1 MKPNINKAHK
11 RRVFSGIQPTGNLTL
26 GNYLGAVKRF
36 VEMQNSGIETIYCMV
51 DLHAITTWQNPSELK
66 AATRELAAGFIAS
79 GLDPEKSILFN
90 QSQVRAHSELGWVFN
105 CIARMGWLNRM
116 TQFKEKA
123 GKEKEKASIQK
134 KYSFYQ
140 QTVNYVLKLKP
151 RFFIPFAGKYT
162 LAGKLSVLNKWRGNP
177 EQSELISD
185 QALLRQGNTSPVDG
199 NLLKFDSPWLFERAG
214 IVDFKFF
221 LSTTRAIPP

>member
-1 MKPNINKAHK
+1 MKPNINNAHK
-11 RRVFSGIQPTGNLTL
+11 SRVFSGIQPTGNLTL

-116 TQFKEKA
+116 TQFKDKA
-123 GKEKEKASIQK
+123 GKNRENAS
-134 KYSFYQ
+134 
-140 QTVNYVLKLKP
+140 VGL
-151 RFFIPFAGKYT
+151 FAYPTLMAADILVYHATHVPVGKTKNNT
-162 LAGKLSVLNKWRGNP
+162 L
-177 EQSELISD
+177 
-185 QALLRQGNTSPVDG
+185 
-199 NLLKFDSPWLFERAG
+199 NLQEILPQNLTM
-214 IVDFKFF
+214 I
-221 LSTTRAIPP
+221 LM

>member
-1 MKPNINKAHK
+1 MKPNINNAHK
-11 RRVFSGIQPTGNLTL
+11 SRVFSGIQPTGNLTL

-90 QSQVRAHSELGWVFN
+90 QSQVRAHSELGRVFN

-116 TQFKEKA
+116 TQF
-123 GKEKEKASIQK
+123 
-134 KYSFYQ
+134 
-140 QTVNYVLKLKP
+140 
-151 RFFIPFAGKYT
+151 
-162 LAGKLSVLNKWRGNP
+162 
-177 EQSELISD
+177 
-185 QALLRQGNTSPVDG
+185 
-199 NLLKFDSPWLFERAG
+199 
-214 IVDFKFF
+214 
-221 LSTTRAIPP
+221 